1 MEKRGSTLVNSQM
14 TGHMTAIRL
23 PGWEDKGEKCPIH
36 YYEAGEGT
44 PLLLLHSVGQSLYTW
59 RELLPL
65 LSRRFRVI
73 AVDLP
78 GFGFSG
84 RPVSCDYTM
93 EEMGRSILLFMD
105 AIGLKA
111 CHAMAASLGCG
122 YLLAA
127 VEKAPQRFGK
137 LTLLCPGEI
146 TEHMPKRVRQMAAPL
161 IGPLFR
167 ELYGLR
173 YYSRELRTAYYDAT
187 TCTPRVCR
195 EYYKT
200 SDSYASRQSIM
211 YCLRNYD
218 LEAVAGELSKLEHR
232 IFVLWGEMDRWQP
245 IKYIRW
251 WKKHIQNGYYFSL
264 RNAGHFFWE
273 EKAEQTAEAVE
284 KFIRYE

>member
-1 MEKRGSTLVNSQM
+1 M
-14 TGHMTAIRL
+14 
-23 PGWEDKGEKCPIH
+23 
-36 YYEAGEGT
+36 
-44 PLLLLHSVGQSLYTW
+44 
-59 RELLPL
+59 
-65 LSRRFRVI
+65 
-73 AVDLP
+73 
-78 GFGFSG
+78 
-84 RPVSCDYTM
+84 SCDYTM

-187 TCTPRVCR
+187 ACTPRVCR

-251 WKKHIQNGYYFSL
+251 WKSTFRTAIISACATPGTSSGRKRRSRRQRPWKSL
-264 RNAGHFFWE
+264 SATNKGESHAYG
-273 EKAEQTAEAVE
+273 
-284 KFIRYE
+284 IRSA